1 MNILASIADFV
12 LPSWVKYLGGGVLL
26 VGVAFGSWYFTAEY
40 KDAVHTA
47 KFDAY
52 KRELAELHAQNL
64 NEVLQKE
71 REAQERADEIEVK
84 YHDATTEIRLI
95 RNDNDRLA
103 RELGGLRDPGE
114 RPGATS
120 GMGNSQGTAPG
131 NTTNAAA
138 ESRLSRE
145 ATQFLL
151 DLAEDADR
159 AAAYANTCYEWVNRS
174 NAPEVIPKPPDP
186 KLPTPK

>member
-1 MNILASIADFV
+1 MSILASIADFV

-26 VGVAFGSWYFTAEY
+26 VGVAFGSWYLTAEY

-84 YHDATTEIRLI
+84 YHDATTEIRTI
-95 RNDNDRLA
+95 RNDNARLA
-103 RELGGLRDPGE
+103 RELGGLRDPGK
-114 RPGATS
+114 RPGATPGLGS
-120 GMGNSQGTAPG
+120 TQGTAPG
-131 NTTNAAA
+131 CTHDPAAA
-138 ESRLSRE
+138 GRLSEE
-145 ATQFLL
+145 ATRFLL
-151 DLAEDADR
+151 DFAEDADR
-159 AAAYANTCYEWVNRS
+159 AAAYANACYEWVNREKLK
-174 NAPEVIPKPPDP
+174 ALQVPEPAKP
-186 KLPTPK
+186 